1 MTERNNVAKLIYI
14 SDAQKRKLLEI
25 QDEVSNKHGSV
36 SLNELIRASIELL
49 IYFYKDEIVDRYTP
63 KSIKELVI
71 RRWRYERL

>member
-71 RRWRYERL
+71 RR